1 MLRKKKNETTD
12 IFMDI
17 NKYQTN
23 QRPKG
28 ASFQKI
34 SISTALFILKSK

>member
-1 MLRKKKNETTD
+1 
-12 IFMDI
+12 MDI

-28 ASFQKI
+28 TPFQKI
-34 SISTALFILKSK
+34 SISTALFIFKS